1 MATVKQLKSMCKSR
15 GLHNYSR
22 LKKDQLLRLLNLKA
36 PAPPPRTTS
45 LPRKPIPAPRTKKL
59 PNELWL
65 EISKNLDNKSRSNFS
80 KTSTKNYG
88 ITKLDRDRK
97 AREEVAAFKKK
108 VKGHLFRGSNELRK
122 LYIDE
127 AEKRPGQEAIFRRVI
142 RDIWKEN
149 PDTTLET
156 LKRLVKLHIRHK
168 GDLKSYNNKNVCG
181 TYKYRETHEGFF
193 FNNLDKTFAQV
204 VSLGNMLTKTALKKS
219 AKQVMVGWV
228 TYADKNVCSK
238 DTRVSLTAVEQ
249 RREEA
254 RERLRLEMANY

>member
-1 MATVKQLKSMCKSR
+1 MEKQRIVLK
-15 GLHNYSR
+15 
-22 LKKDQLLRLLNLKA
+22 LKG
-36 PAPPPRTTS
+36 PVPPPRTTS
-45 LPRKPIPAPRTKKL
+45 LPRTKKL

-65 EISKNLDNKSRSNFS
+65 EISKHLDNKSRANFS
-80 KTSTKNYG
+80 KTSTENYG

-97 AREEVAAFKKK
+97 DREEVVAFKKK

-127 AEKRPGQEAIFRRVI
+127 AEKRVGQRDIFRRVI

-156 LKRLVKLHIRHK
+156 LKRLMKLHIRHK
-168 GDLKSYNNKNVCG
+168 GNLESYNKNVCG

-193 FNNLDKTFAQV
+193 FNNINKTFAQV
-204 VSLGNMLTKTALKKS
+204 VSLGNMLTRTALKKS

-228 TYADKNVCSK
+228 TYADKNICPN
-238 DTRVSLTAVEQ
+238 DTRVPLTAVEQ
-249 RREEA
+249 MREEA
-254 RERLRLEMANY
+254 REILRIEVSEFF